1 MKQISAK
8 NVFTVSAWMKQQNG
22 EKLKDLPEIS
32 ALDDGRFKCE
42 LFIPGVE
49 VLVACA
55 GNTRLEAVDRLF
67 TKAVSEIKKY
77 CSEKGLE
84 APTTLIGD
92 KLIICEEDNKLE
104 WGINPKYSSKNK
116 ISELL

>member
-1 MKQISAK
+1 MKQISAE
-8 NVFTVSAWMKQQNG
+8 NVFTVSAWMKQQTG

-32 ALDDGRFKCE
+32 VLDGGRFKCE

-49 VLVACA
+49 VLIACA

-67 TKAVSEIKKY
+67 AKAVSEIKKY

-84 APTTLIGD
+84 VPVTLIGN
-92 KLIICEEDNKLE
+92 KLIIYEEGDKLE
-104 WGINPKYSSKNK
+104 WGINPIYSSKTKN
-116 ISELL
+116 SEML